1 MNQRP
6 LRTLVPMLALVAAAV
21 PLLAQTAT
29 EAPVLRVQ
37 GSAEIRVVPDLA
49 VVRLGVANEAPTAQ
63 DANHGRQLGPWH
75 HGLGPA
81 EPGRARIR
89 LVGATGTVK
98 YRVLSMGGH
107 HGPSDC
113 DFPEQA

>member
-6 LRTLVPMLALVAAAV
+6 LRTLVPMLALVAAAAV
-21 PLLAQTAT
+21 PLLARTAT

-63 DANHGRQLGPWH
+63 EAQQAVNEASDAILDAVRRVGINEQNVQTVRLVLSPPA
-75 HGLGPA
+75 LVERA
-81 EPGRARIR
+81 EPAAER
-89 LVGATGTVK
+89 
-98 YRVLSMGGH
+98 S
-107 HGPSDC
+107 
-113 DFPEQA
+113 